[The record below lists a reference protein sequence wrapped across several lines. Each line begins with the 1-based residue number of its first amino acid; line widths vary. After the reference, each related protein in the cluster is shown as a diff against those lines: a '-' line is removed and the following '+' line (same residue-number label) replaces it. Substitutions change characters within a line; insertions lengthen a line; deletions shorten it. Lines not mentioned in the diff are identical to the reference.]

1 MKRIVLLIV
10 TLLVSM
16 NFYAQLW
23 DNSKPDQRFTF
34 GVRAGANLST
44 LGVDDDY
51 YDYYKNRWGFHGGF
65 VIDYNIVKS
74 FAVETGLFY
83 TGKGAKYDKERSYY
97 SYYKDESLKFNYLQ
111 IPILAELRLPV
122 SDDASVQVKGGGYF
136 GYLINEPE
144 TLKVKKPDIGI
155 IFGAGISYKK
165 VYLGLQYELGL
176 YDAYTFGKEGDYL
189 RNRNLAISVGYDF

>member
-1 MKRIVLLIV
+1 MKRIALLIV

-44 LGVDDDY
+44 LTEFDTDS
-51 YDYYKNRWGFHGGF
+51 NLGFHGGL
-65 VIDYNIVKS
+65 VMDYNIVKS
-74 FAVETGLFY
+74 FAVETGLYY
-83 TGKGAKYDKERSYY
+83 TSKGFKHDKYGKSY
-97 SYYKDESLKFNYLQ
+97 ELGYLQ
-111 IPILAELRLPV
+111 IPVLAKLRLHV
-122 SDDASVQVKGGGYF
+122 SDDVHVQVKGGGYF
-136 GYLINEPE
+136 DYLINEPE
-144 TLKVKKPDIGI
+144 TLRVKKPDMGV
-155 IFGAGISYKK
+155 IFGAGMSYKK

-176 YDAYTFGKEGDYL
+176 YEVYWEG

>member
-34 GVRAGANLST
+34 GVRAGANMST
-44 LGVDDDY
+44 MTEIGFD
-51 YDYYKNRWGFHGGF
+51 NMWGFHGGLAM
-65 VIDYNIVKS
+65 DYNIVKS

-83 TGKGAKYDKERSYY
+83 TSKGFKHNKYSKNYA
-97 SYYKDESLKFNYLQ
+97 FGYLQ
-111 IPILAELRLPV
+111 IPILAKLRLPV
-122 SDDASVQVKGGGYF
+122 SDDVHFQVKGGGYF
-136 GYLINEPE
+136 DYLINEPE
-144 TLKVKKPDIGI
+144 TLKVKKPDMGV
-155 IFGAGISYKK
+155 IFGAGVSYKK
-165 VYLGLQYELGL
+165 IYLGLQYELGL
-176 YDAYTFGKEGDYL
+176 YEVYWDG